1 MNNVDELWLMISNMT
16 STPFKDAVY
25 DPLLSKSLSVT
36 VVWLDAGEWL
46 SLLSQ
51 IVFDYDDQMKIPF
64 LKDFIK
70 SLSEEADTV
79 RYVIF
84 AWLLLNHNL
93 CYFNLFVFP
102 NLFPLT
108 FLILSKNYRTSF
120 FIIGLDWILRWTKIF
135 ILR

>member
-1 MNNVDELWLMISNMT
+1 MT
-16 STPFKDAVY
+16 V
-25 DPLLSKSLSVT
+25 
-36 VVWLDAGEWL
+36 

-70 SLSEEADTV
+70 SMSEEADTV

-84 AWLLLNHNL
+84 ARLLLNHNL
-93 CYFNLFVFP
+93 CYFNLFEFP
-102 NLFPLT
+102 NLFPST

-120 FIIGLDWILRWTKIF
+120 LL
-135 ILR
+135 

>member
-1 MNNVDELWLMISNMT
+1 MT
-16 STPFKDAVY
+16 V
-25 DPLLSKSLSVT
+25 
-36 VVWLDAGEWL
+36 

-70 SLSEEADTV
+70 SMSEEADTV

-84 AWLLLNHNL
+84 ARLLLNHNL
-93 CYFNLFVFP
+93 CYFNLFVFL
-102 NLFPLT
+102 NLFPST

-120 FIIGLDWILRWTKIF
+120 LL
-135 ILR
+135 